1 MDWEFF
7 WAITSCIA
15 DVFAIVSVVI
25 SVALWLSF
33 GKLKRVIE
41 RQRIKY
47 VEDHDKIV
55 EELQLSYNSIFI
67 DNVKDDDVISRL
79 RQQIYS
85 IDRNFERLLKSEDLK
100 CVKKLM
106 KILGKDTGNINFAE
120 LRINLDFIIITF
132 RERIYDYD

>member
-15 DVFAIVSVVI
+15 DVFAIASVVI

-47 VEDHDKIV
+47 VEEHDKIV
-55 EELQLSYNSIFI
+55 EELQSSYNSIFV

-79 RQQIYS
+79 RQQVYS
-85 IDRNFERLLKSEDLK
+85 IDRNFERLLKSDDLK

-106 KILGKDTGNINFAE
+106 KILG
-120 LRINLDFIIITF
+120 
-132 RERIYDYD
+132 